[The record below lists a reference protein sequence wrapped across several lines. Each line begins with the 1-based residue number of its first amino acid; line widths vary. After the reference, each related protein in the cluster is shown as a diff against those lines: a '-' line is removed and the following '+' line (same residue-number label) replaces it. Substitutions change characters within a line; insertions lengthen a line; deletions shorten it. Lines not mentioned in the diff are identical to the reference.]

1 MQNHIIDLRISFL
14 IMPLAKN
21 VPFIDPSWTLF
32 LDRDG
37 VINVNKDKSYV
48 FNRDEFVFTDR
59 ALEALAIV
67 GKMVGRIIVV
77 TNQRGV
83 EKGLM
88 SSADL
93 EDIHAFMQEQIEKA
107 GGRID
112 SIFYCTSLD
121 DDHPDRKPNI
131 GMPLRAKKMYPKI
144 DFSKSIMV
152 GDKSSDMQLGK
163 NIGAVTVWISSPHF
177 QDTVEP
183 GEIDLVFDSL
193 YEFVQHLQS
202 SQ

>member
-1 MQNHIIDLRISFL
+1 MGNKLYFSFL
-14 IMPLAKN
+14 AT
-21 VPFIDPSWTLF
+21 VDDSWTLF

-59 ALEALAIV
+59 ALEALATV
-67 GKMVGRIIVV
+67 SKMVGKIIVV

-83 EKGLM
+83 EKGFM
-88 SSADL
+88 SLADL
-93 EDIHAFMQEQIEKA
+93 EDIHAFMKDQIEEA

-121 DDHPDRKPNI
+121 DDHPDRKPNV
-131 GMPLRAKKMYPKI
+131 GMPLRAKKMYPEI

-183 GEIDLVFDSL
+183 GEIDLTVNSL
-193 YEFVQHLQS
+193 FEFVQLLQAVS
-202 SQ
+202 

>member
-1 MQNHIIDLRISFL
+1 M
-14 IMPLAKN
+14 K
-21 VPFIDPSWTLF
+21 
-32 LDRDG
+32 
-37 VINVNKDKSYV
+37 
-48 FNRDEFVFTDR
+48 
-59 ALEALAIV
+59 
-67 GKMVGRIIVV
+67 
-77 TNQRGV
+77 
-83 EKGLM
+83 
-88 SSADL
+88 
-93 EDIHAFMQEQIEKA
+93 EQIEAA

-131 GMPLRAKKMYPKI
+131 GMPLRAKKLYPKI

-183 GEIDLVFDSL
+183 GEIDFTFTSLFD
-193 YEFVQHLQS
+193 FVQHL
-202 SQ
+202 SQEVIGIQ